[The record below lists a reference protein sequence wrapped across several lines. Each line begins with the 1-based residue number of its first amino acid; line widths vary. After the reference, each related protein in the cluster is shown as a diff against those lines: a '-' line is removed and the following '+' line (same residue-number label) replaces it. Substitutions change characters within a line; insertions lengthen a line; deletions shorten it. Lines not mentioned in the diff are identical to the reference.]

1 MMLRVL
7 LPLVL
12 LSSACGT
19 FRLHALPLP
28 ASDAPR
34 TYPAIVTTAQG
45 LGYQAYDN
53 GRGVRVVLQEETST
67 ELFYRVQDGNYG
79 MLVQVDQ
86 DGAGEKLEQQL
97 AWAKS
102 VGDDLFKRAAV
113 WFAPGAA
120 ATPAVS
126 ITIVNGS
133 EGAGSV
139 AVSPAAT
146 PAPVAAPPPLPPVS
160 AVTKVEVGPDTW
172 LERRRGFSPTL
183 TVGLG
188 LSTLL
193 GVEFAWVF
201 GRVSAYVMPQFQGRW
216 GYFGSSDS
224 MWLLGVDA
232 GAMVHLA
239 RRFSLGG
246 GLLVGVLP
254 FAPDPVLG
262 VGVTPARLH
271 LGARDQHQLSLYVPI
286 TFLPSRLTPIPFVMV
301 SYGYRFD

>member
-1 MMLRVL
+1 MMPRLL
-7 LPLVL
+7 LPLLL

-53 GRGVRVVLQEETST
+53 GRGVRVVLHEETGS
-67 ELFYRVQDGNYG
+67 ELFYRVQDGAYG

-86 DGAGEKLEQQL
+86 DAVGDKLEQQL

-102 VGDDLFKRAAV
+102 VGDDIFKRAAV

-120 ATPAVS
+120 TPAVN
-126 ITIVNGS
+126 ITIVNGGDGT
-133 EGAGSV
+133 GAV
-139 AVSPAAT
+139 AVSPT
-146 PAPVAAPPPLPPVS
+146 PAPGPAAAAPPPLPPV
-160 AVTKVEVGPDTW
+160 AVKTEEAPDAW
-172 LERRRGFSPTL
+172 LARRRGFSPTL
-183 TVGLG
+183 TLGAG

-193 GVEFAWVF
+193 GVELAWGF
-201 GRVSAYVMPQFQGRW
+201 GRVSPYVMPQFQGRW

-224 MWLLGVDA
+224 MWLLGLDA

-262 VGVTPARLH
+262 VGLTPARLH
-271 LGARDQHQLSLYVPI
+271 LGARDAHQLSLYVPI
-286 TFLPSRLTPIPFVMV
+286 TFVPSRLTPIPFVMV
-301 SYGYRFD
+301 TYGYRFE